1 MKKLV
6 IVGLS
11 LMLSLTPLVASA
23 GVRTAEDSDY
33 DGKFLNYAVA
43 FPTTPREKDNTS
55 YVYYYN
61 RGNFDHKV
69 RAMSF
74 GINQTKSGYAIIPR
88 GREMFITNYVRENG
102 YKKVYLL
109 INSVRVRDVG
119 KSNWS
124 WSPDSVGNYPVA
136 NP

>member
-23 GVRTAEDSDY
+23 GVRTADDDHY
-33 DGKFLNYAVA
+33 DGKHLNYAVA
-43 FPTTPREKDNTS
+43 FKTDDRDKDNTS

-69 RAMSF
+69 RTISF
-74 GINQTKSGYAIIPR
+74 GTNQTKSGYAIIPR

-109 INSVRVRDVG
+109 VNSTRFRDSG
-119 KSNWS
+119 KSNFS
-124 WSPDSVGNYPVA
+124 WSPDSVGVYPVA